1 MLLLG
6 KGVSVE
12 SRVCLV
18 GGARQTCHQEEPWCY
33 HGNQW
38 TPSDYVKSWNP
49 WFSSR
54 TFHTDLAALGAAL
67 PSSCDKGRFPK
78 GNNYSSRGQIAVLVT
93 GKYSS
98 TFLHIGPKSQET
110 EGQKQPS
117 RSRPLHCRV
126 LELEGAW
133 LDCRRPGEDG
143 STVPT

>member
-1 MLLLG
+1 MCRG
-6 KGVSVE
+6 W
-12 SRVCLV
+12 

-33 HGNQW
+33 HGNQRM
-38 TPSDYVKSWNP
+38 PSDHVKSWNP

-78 GNNYSSRGQIAVLVT
+78 GNNYSSSGQIAVLVT

-110 EGQKQPS
+110 ESQKQPS
-117 RSRPLHCRV
+117 RSRPSRCQF

-133 LDCRRPGEDG
+133 LDSRRPGEDG
-143 STVPT
+143 PMAPT